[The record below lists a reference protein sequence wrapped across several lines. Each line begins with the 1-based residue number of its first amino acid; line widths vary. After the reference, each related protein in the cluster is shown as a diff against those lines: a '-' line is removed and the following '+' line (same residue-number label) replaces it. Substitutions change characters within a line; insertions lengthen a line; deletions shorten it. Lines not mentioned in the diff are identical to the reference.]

1 MELCV
6 KLTGAA
12 FSCSI

>member
-1 MELCV
+1 MLSNAV

-12 FSCSI
+12 RLV